1 MDRRSIDLAR
11 VAVCGDAEPLF
22 RMSREVAPD
31 ITRENTFAVVS
42 RRRAR
47 AMARGRTLVI
57 DNYDSYAVILSHL
70 IARVEGAAPVVVKN
84 DDVSVDA
91 VRATLLGGDEGFA
104 RVVIGPGPGTP
115 TRASDVGAAVAILR
129 AEGARADVPVF
140 GVCLGHQ
147 ALATFADGGA
157 TEKNP
162 AGAVH
167 GRVCGVRHDGGSALF
182 EGVPSGSAN
191 GFVATRYHSLAV
203 TACGAGYRARA
214 WAEDDGTIMALEHER
229 LPRYG
234 VQFHPES
241 VCTTYGDRIYANFLA
256 ASEAWWTSKTGEPPS
271 GVSVP
276 RALVD
281 ASARLEC
288 APSTSGPSSVLG
300 DPSHLRLR
308 VKTVDASATPSTRI
322 TEDIFWRLFG
332 GAAGDSDAVA
342 SDCFWLDTA
351 DESKGRFS
359 FMGARGGPL
368 WRRAL
373 FDLAPAPRDAMTA
386 DADGTRRFGAASSR
400 RRAPGV
406 LRVENARGDVTTET
420 LERGFVAWLDDHLRR
435 RTVRAKDAASLP
447 FDFRCG
453 FVGYLGYE
461 MRDECDSLP
470 PATDS
475 PLPDAAF
482 FLCDRYVAFDHLER
496 VVYVVGA
503 HDEDDDEASSV
514 TTEWVASIAA
524 SIDEIVAGASA
535 VGASSVDGANETVHA
550 MTSDELMRATD
561 FAWRRDR
568 EEYVA
573 DIRACQDAIACGETY
588 ETCLT
593 NLLHRRRSADSRA
606 SPRALYTELRRRNP
620 APYAA
625 FLSVGTGTRRADTD
639 TDTAAGPSPI
649 VVTCSSPERFLRR
662 DRSGALEAKPIKGT
676 CARVSPL
683 GCDADVAAA
692 LALERDV
699 KERAE
704 NLMIV
709 DLLRNDL
716 ARVCDVGSVDVPA
729 LAKIE
734 SYASAHQLVSRVTGT
749 PRADVSSAD
758 VLRAV
763 FPPGSM
769 TGAPKIRTMDIIE
782 ALENAPRMVYSGSIG
797 YFDFDGAFDVNVV
810 IRTATTRGDDQ
821 WIGAGGAITV
831 LSDPVKEWEEIEL
844 KARAILRAFAS
855 VERERSE

>member
-1 MDRRSIDLAR
+1 MYGAASPANAR
-11 VAVCGDAEPLF
+11 V
-22 RMSREVAPD
+22 
-31 ITRENTFAVVS
+31 NTSARVS
-42 RRRAR
+42 HRRAR
-47 AMARGRTLVI
+47 VMPRGRTLVI

-84 DDVSVDA
+84 DDVSVDDI
-91 VRATLLGGDEGFA
+91 RAALSGGDGGFA
-104 RVVIGPGPGTP
+104 RVVVGPGPGTP
-115 TRASDVGAAVAILR
+115 KRASDLGVAVAILR
-129 AEGARADVPVF
+129 ATGACADVPVF

-147 ALATFADGGA
+147 ALAAFADGGA
-157 TEKNP
+157 VTKNP

-167 GRVCGVRHDGGSALF
+167 GRVCGVRHDGVSVLF
-182 EGVPSGSAN
+182 KGVPSGSAN

-203 TACGAGYRARA
+203 TACGAGHRACA

-241 VCTTYGDRIYANFLA
+241 VCTTHGDAIYANFLS
-256 ASEAWWTSKTGEPPS
+256 ASEAWWTSKTGAPPS

-276 RALVD
+276 RALVE
-281 ASARLEC
+281 ASARLEST
-288 APSTSGPSSVLG
+288 PSTS
-300 DPSHLRLR
+300 DPSPTAVSDSVCLRLR
-308 VKTVDASATPSTRI
+308 VETVDASATTSTRI

-332 GAAGDSDAVA
+332 GGADDSNAVA

-373 FDLAPAPRDAMTA
+373 FDLAPAPRGVLTA
-386 DADGTRRFGAASSR
+386 DADGTRRFAAAASR

-406 LRVENARGDVTTET
+406 LRVENARGDVSTET

-435 RTVRAKDAASLP
+435 RTVRSADAATLP

-453 FVGYLGYE
+453 FVGYMGYE

-470 PATDS
+470 PARDS

-503 HDEDDDEASSV
+503 HDEDDDEASST

-524 SIDEIVAGASA
+524 SIGEIITDASIA
-535 VGASSVDGANETVHA
+535 DTSSIDAANETVHA

-561 FAWRRDR
+561 FAWRRNR
-568 EEYVA
+568 EEYIT

-593 NLLHRRRSADSRA
+593 NVLRRRRSAESRA
-606 SPRALYTELRRRNP
+606 SPRAVYTELRRRNP

-625 FLSVGTGTRRADTD
+625 FLSIGAGTRTDIDTD
-639 TDTAAGPSPI
+639 APV

-662 DRSGALEAKPIKGT
+662 DRLGALEAKPIKGT

-716 ARVCDVGSVDVPA
+716 ARVCDVGTVDVPA

-734 SYASAHQLVSRVTGT
+734 SYESVHQLVSRVTGT
-749 PRADVSSAD
+749 PRADVSSMD

-782 ALENAPRMVYSGSIG
+782 ALEDSPRMVYSGSIG
-797 YFDFDGAFDVNVV
+797 YFDFDGAFDLNVV
-810 IRTATTRGDDQ
+810 IRSATTRGDDQ
-821 WIGAGGAITV
+821 WIGAGGAITI
-831 LSDPVKEWEEIEL
+831 LSDPEKEWEEIEL

-855 VERERSE
+855 VERDEA